1 MKINEIKVKSEYFE
15 SGYENITSYCS
26 WLKRKNNVALHLI
39 ESYIGKDMREDERLL
54 EIRNVIL
61 DVSGDIARLPYKL
74 IMVSEENE
82 KL

>member
-1 MKINEIKVKSEYFE
+1 MNIDDLKVKSDFFE
-15 SGYENITSYCS
+15 LGHENLTSYCS

-74 IMVSEENE
+74 IIVSEENE